1 MRRVSNQVS
10 RREEKDQKSQKPL
23 IDRHNFASCESLCSN
38 WPKAVLGCVPQ
49 PPDLFEQIEML

>member
-23 IDRHNFASCESLCSN
+23 IDGHNFASCESLCSKSPN
-38 WPKAVLGCVPQ
+38 ASLKRIPQ
-49 PPDLFEQIEML
+49 PPDLFEQIERL